1 MIITCPAC
9 ATQFR
14 VPDGAL
20 GSDGRK
26 LRCSSCRHVWFQ
38 VPLAPPVKDPEAA
51 EPVTQTPPQAPQP
64 EEPAIPEAAAP
75 EVSVALADESAPPAL
90 MEEPA
95 GAIDEPAEE
104 TLAAQEEPVL
114 PEESVDAT
122 VSESNPAATV
132 AEDIPPEETES
143 PEATVPVDETPAAP
157 AAPVGW
163 EPGAVMPRA
172 GKRESG
178 AETPRA
184 GLRLVPQESRAEA
197 KPETASPA
205 QAAPA
210 YDVTR
215 VVTPDSAPDEKPA
228 RAPRKR
234 RSGLVLVLLLLVA
247 LGAGAYFQRTQVMRY
262 LPQTASLYGLVG
274 LVGAPSSQGLQLHD
288 VAYRLEDVGGTS
300 SLIISGKVMN
310 VGRDYRLLPDLK
322 VMLLDGDMEATD
334 TWALRTTAEGL
345 APGATT
351 VFEAVYA
358 NPPRT
363 GTDEAIFVTFADLM

>member
-1 MIITCPAC
+1 M
-9 ATQFR
+9 
-14 VPDGAL
+14 
-20 GSDGRK
+20 
-26 LRCSSCRHVWFQ
+26 
-38 VPLAPPVKDPEAA
+38 
-51 EPVTQTPPQAPQP
+51 
-64 EEPAIPEAAAP
+64 
-75 EVSVALADESAPPAL
+75 
-90 MEEPA
+90 
-95 GAIDEPAEE
+95 
-104 TLAAQEEPVL
+104 
-114 PEESVDAT
+114 
-122 VSESNPAATV
+122 
-132 AEDIPPEETES
+132 
-143 PEATVPVDETPAAP
+143 
-157 AAPVGW
+157 GW

-215 VVTPDSAPDEKPA
+215 VVTPDSAPDEKPP

-288 VAYRLEDVGGTS
+288 VAFRLEDVGGTS

-310 VGRDYRLLPDLK
+310 VGRDYRLLPELRI
-322 VMLLDGDMEATD
+322 LLRDDQNTTAA
-334 TWALRTTAEGL
+334 WALRTTANGL
-345 APGATT
+345 APGDTA
-351 VFEAVYA
+351 VFEGVYA
-358 NPPRT
+358 DPPRT
-363 GTDEAIFVTFADLM
+363 GKDEAVFVTFADLTCAPGEEPYNIGSPESPSASCITTESSQ